1 MTETHVIREED
12 MPALAERVLSL
23 ISHVEKEGARVI
35 LLQGEMGAGK
45 TTFTK
50 ELGSLLGVEKEEIN
64 SPTFILKKEY
74 NTANPV
80 HKKLIHVDAY
90 RFNHPSEAK
99 VLRLGDDLESAE
111 NLLSIE
117 WPDKMQYVKGDIELS
132 FNLVDDDTREV
143 ILSFEKDI

>member
-1 MTETHVIREED
+1 MTETHVVRVED
-12 MPALAERVLSL
+12 MPALAERVVTLL
-23 ISHVEKEGARVI
+23 SHVDKKGAKVI

-50 ELGSLLGVEKEEIN
+50 ELGEILGVEKDDIH

-74 NTANPV
+74 LTQNPI

-99 VLRLGDDLESAE
+99 VLRLSEDLETDG

-117 WPDKMQYVKGDIELS
+117 WPDKMQYVKGDIELV
-132 FNLVDDDTREV
+132 FNLIDDDTREV
-143 ILSFEKDI
+143 VLTFEKDI